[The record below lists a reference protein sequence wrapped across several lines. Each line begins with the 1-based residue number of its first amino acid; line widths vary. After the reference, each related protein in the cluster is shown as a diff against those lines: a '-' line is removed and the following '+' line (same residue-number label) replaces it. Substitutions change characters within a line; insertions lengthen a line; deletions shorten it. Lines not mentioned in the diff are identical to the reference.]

1 MRGGKVKKNL
11 ILLITGVTMLVIL
24 GSVVISAYANGQK
37 LNDEATM
44 GFVSHTE
51 YWSSDGPGSDEIAST
66 IVRVTDFKGDALGVS
81 GCTANILYPDKSY
94 YVQNGA
100 MQESSIAGNWFRTDP
115 VPTTEGSYEQEVT
128 CTYGGGKTIKS
139 SQSFHVNPA
148 LNFIKNVNTNVL
160 AADMYLEEVNMSL
173 TATVENAKADL
184 SSQLTSTDTDL
195 TNLLNGIN
203 ASVSSQI
210 TSAQANLDTSLT
222 GVKVELQGNL
232 ADTNALIVSK
242 VDFAETN
249 LTSLI
254 NQVNSQLQAQ
264 LDANNA
270 STGSQLSNVE
280 VSVTGTINDAKTEIL
295 SAISSTQTDLTTTL
309 DDMRSDL
316 SSQLASVGA
325 NQESTLTN
333 VNLTITTRIS
343 EAQNAIQTQLTDTE
357 TNLQGVINTAQT
369 TIISYLQ
376 NYLPAINETVT
387 NVYSDTQWLVSNAM
401 NQDDNAAIVARFNN
415 VDANIDAVQ
424 QFCGTA
430 LTENSDLCT
439 QVRQLQT
446 TLDTVRNEQTAYF
459 NTVDTTTTNTW
470 NLLSGSIAANI
481 DTALSQ
487 LGIIRSQTEDIN
499 ATVHAIRDDQLDRV
513 YIQHIA

>member
-11 ILLITGVTMLVIL
+11 MLLVTGVTMLVIL

-51 YWSSDGPGSDEIAST
+51 YWSSDGPGSDEVAST
-66 IVRVTDFKGDALGVS
+66 IVRVTDFKGDALDVS

-128 CTYGGGKTIKS
+128 CTYSGGKTIKS

-173 TATVENAKADL
+173 TATVENAKAEL
-184 SSQLTSTDTDL
+184 SSQLTSAQTDL
-195 TNLLNGIN
+195 TSLLDDIN
-203 ASVSSQI
+203 DSISSQI
-210 TSAQANLDTSLT
+210 TSAEANLDTSLT
-222 GVKVELQGNL
+222 NVKVELQGNL
-232 ADTNALIVSK
+232 ADTQTSIISEVN
-242 VDFAETN
+242 FAETN
-249 LTSLI
+249 LTALV
-254 NQVNSQLQAQ
+254 NQVNSQLLAQ

-270 STGSQLSNVE
+270 STSSQLSNVE
-280 VSVTGTINDAKTEIL
+280 VRVTGTINDAKAEIL
-295 SAISSTQTDLTTTL
+295 AAISSSQTDLTTAMNTMESNL
-309 DDMRSDL
+309 A
-316 SSQLASVGA
+316 SQLTSVNA
-325 NQESTLTN
+325 DVDSTLTN
-333 VNLTITTRIS
+333 VNLTITTQIS
-343 EAQNAIQTQLTDTE
+343 EAQSAIQTQLTDAE
-357 TNLQGVINTAQT
+357 TNLQGVMNTAQT

-401 NQDDNAAIVARFNN
+401 NQDDNAAIVARFNQ
-415 VDANIDAVQ
+415 VDADIDAIQ
-424 QFCGTA
+424 QFCGST
-430 LTENSDLCT
+430 LTENSDLCV

-446 TLDTVRNEQTAYF
+446 TLDTVRSEQTTYF
-459 NTVDTTTTNTW
+459 NTVDATTTNTW